1 MCKDST
7 TKTYTH
13 ARKSYIQNSE
23 NMTRQYIG
31 TWAKLRYWY
40 NKCKWC
46 QRSLLYRGVLEFFS
60 GSVTITT

>member
-1 MCKDST
+1 MYSNYVLYDLKSMCKDST

-31 TWAKLRYWY
+31 TWAKLRYW
-40 NKCKWC
+40 
-46 QRSLLYRGVLEFFS
+46 
-60 GSVTITT
+60 